1 MIAHRLSTIHN
12 ADKIIVIERGR
23 IAEQG
28 THSELMAKNGI
39 YAKLIEMQSLRLKAD
54 SHDRKGENAGRG
66 VVFPK

>member
-1 MIAHRLSTIHN
+1 MRKVKFYGRFAAKHGNNNADSLFFGIDFIHN

-39 YAKLIEMQSLRLKAD
+39 YAKLIEMQSFD
-54 SHDRKGENAGRG
+54 
-66 VVFPK
+66 